1 MRRVVTPRSVIRARY
16 LVLAAG
22 AALGVAACGGNGTA
36 MQSTGASG
44 YGSAPQSAA
53 GGNAQAPQAQQPSAP
68 QAQQPNAPQAQAPVA
83 APQQNVSGAGSAP
96 AGSGRQAAAPGAAP
110 KNIVPVPGAP
120 GAPGKLG
127 ATDVGVTADTI
138 YLGRIDFTSATRNLG
153 PVLAEVTT
161 NTDAAAVQ
169 YINAH
174 GGVAGRHLAMIH
186 CDDGGDQ
193 TRAIA
198 CYNKLKDQV
207 FAFVPSETWM
217 TEIVHSQLA
226 RDHIPMLSWS
236 WFRSEWTDPY
246 MFPCHAN
253 GEREAIDAAQWLVKY
268 GDGKGRKPK
277 TVGINYLNIS
287 EDIAAKDAAQKIF
300 EQNGIKV
307 VQTIPQEWDSPDES
321 QHVLSMRVANPDLVA
336 IFGYPSPTAKFF
348 HDANASNWAPP
359 MGYLGNHLTVDPGY
373 GPIFGQY
380 IKDKLIAVTSFVYPP
395 DPTPSNQIWEQLTNQ
410 YTGKD
415 LEGLHF
421 RYAMGHHITQASLDC
436 VFVVAEAAKLVGP
449 NLTRTAFIDAL
460 ENNQFD
466 SGGGPIFRW
475 PHGNHNMSPYPFNR
489 EYIYAWVAATDGGY
503 DEKRVLPDPI
513 IDANSEPCK
522 SPKVEDC
529 RTMKMPGTILHGAD
543 LYYHDQPYYH

>member
-1 MRRVVTPRSVIRARY
+1 MRRVATNRSVIRVRH
-16 LVLAAG
+16 LVLGAG
-22 AALGVAACGGNGTA
+22 AAIAVAACGGNGSTA
-36 MQSTGASG
+36 LNTGATG
-44 YGSAPQSAA
+44 PGAAPQAA
-53 GGNAQAPQAQQPSAP
+53 GGGVAPAPQAQQPGAAQAP
-68 QAQQPNAPQAQAPVA
+68 QGAAPQAQAPSA
-83 APQQNVSGAGSAP
+83 QQYAPVGSAGSVP
-96 AGSGRQAAAPGAAP
+96 ATSAQRSAAAPKG
-110 KNIVPVPGAP
+110 IVPVPGAP
-120 GAPGKLG
+120 GAPARAG

-161 NTDAAAVQ
+161 NTDQAAVQ

-174 GGVAGRHLAMIH
+174 GGVAGRKLAMIH
-186 CDDGGDQ
+186 CDDGGDM
-193 TRAIA
+193 TRAMA

-217 TEIVHSQLA
+217 TEIVHSALD
-226 RDHIPMLSWS
+226 RDKIPMLSWS
-236 WFRSEWTDPY
+236 WFRSEWSDPY

-253 GEREAIDAAQWLVKY
+253 GEREAIDAAQWLVKN
-268 GDGKGRKPK
+268 GDGKGHRPK
-277 TVGINYLNIS
+277 TMGINYLNIS

-300 EQNGIKV
+300 EGDGIKV

-321 QHVLSMRVANPDLVA
+321 QHVLSMRVANPDMVA

-395 DPTPSNQIWEQLTNQ
+395 DPTPMNTVWEQLTNQ

-421 RYAMGHHITQASLDC
+421 RYAMGHHITQASLAC

-449 NLTRTAFIDAL
+449 NLTRQAFIDVL

-489 EYIYAWVAATDGGY
+489 EYVYGWVPAADGGY
-503 DEKRVLPDPI
+503 DEKRVLPDPV
-513 IDANSEPCK
+513 IDTNSEPCK
-522 SPKVEDC
+522 AARVEDC

-543 LYYHDQPYYH
+543 LYYHDQSYYH